1 MRIAP
6 RLAAAGLAL
15 LAVTAQPAPLP
26 APTRAVGD
34 LVLLTS
40 DTVIPGDLYAVGN
53 QVRMEGEVRGDMV
66 AAVTRDVLVTGT
78 IDGDALVAGGSLVI
92 DGTVGGSVRVLSGSV
107 EVRGRVGGDVLAGA
121 GRVSRR
127 EDGSVGGDI
136 ITAAFSLD
144 MAGQVGRRH
153 SRPGLAGTVIS
164 GEVGGNVEID
174 ARQLELADG
183 ARVGGD
189 VRYRSPSDLIIGDD
203 VEVVGTVG
211 RRSNVPAVRARSVL
225 VVTWVLGA
233 LAFLVGGLLIHL
245 AAPGWSGRAADSVR
259 RRPFMSVLAGL
270 IALLSVAAL
279 LAAVASVLLLSAP
292 DLAVAIVAVSLPFT
306 LGAVGI
312 LGLGLALGPV
322 PVATAVGGMVARRA
336 SPYTHFLVAAPLV
349 VAMPFVPVVG
359 WPVLA
364 VVAITGLG
372 AWVRGVRP
380 RRRPPTGGDGSA
392 LRGPLEQGQRLR
404 HTATGDHDRLQ
415 TLSLQEA
422 GGDRGTEPGGAH
434 HPYRPR
440 PVQVGQVV

>member
-1 MRIAP
+1 MRTTFQEMRKAP
-6 RLAAAGLAL
+6 RLALAGLAL
-15 LAVTAQPAPLP
+15 LTVTAQPAPLP

-40 DTVIPGDLYAVGN
+40 DTIIPGDLYAVGN

-66 AAVTRDVLVTGT
+66 AAVTRDALVIGT
-78 IDGDALVAGGSLVI
+78 IDGDAVVAGGSLVVE
-92 DGTVGGSVRVLSGSV
+92 GTVGGSVRVLSGSV
-107 EVRGRVGGDVLAGA
+107 EVRGTVGGDVLAGS
-121 GRVSRR
+121 GRVIVA
-127 EDGSVGGDI
+127 DGGSVDGDI

-144 MAGQVGRRH
+144 VAGHVGRSVLGRVW
-153 SRPGLAGTVIS
+153 RARIS
-164 GEVGGNVEID
+164 GDVDDNIEID
-174 ARQLELADG
+174 ARRLELANG

-189 VRYRSPSDLIIGDD
+189 VRYRSPSDLVVGDD

-211 RRSNVPAVRARSVL
+211 RRSNVPAVRARSVV

-245 AAPGWSGRAADSVR
+245 AAPGWSGRATDSVR
-259 RRPFMSVLAGL
+259 HRPFRSVLFGL

-279 LAAVASVLLLSAP
+279 LGAVALVLFLSAP

-322 PVATAVGGMVARRA
+322 PVATTLGGMVARRA

-349 VAMPFVPVVG
+349 VALPFVPLVG
-359 WPVLA
+359 WPILA

-372 AWVRGVRP
+372 AWVRGIRP
-380 RRRPPTGGDGSA
+380 RKRSRPPEMA
-392 LRGPLEQGQRLR
+392 QP
-404 HTATGDHDRLQ
+404 
-415 TLSLQEA
+415 
-422 GGDRGTEPGGAH
+422 
-434 HPYRPR
+434 
-440 PVQVGQVV
+440 

>member
-1 MRIAP
+1 
-6 RLAAAGLAL
+6 
-15 LAVTAQPAPLP
+15 
-26 APTRAVGD
+26 VGD
-34 LVLLTS
+34 LVLLTA

-53 QVRMEGEVRGDMV
+53 QVRMEGQVRGDMV

-78 IDGDALVAGGSLVI
+78 IDGDALVTGGSLVI
-92 DGTVGGSVRVLSGSV
+92 EGTVGGSVRVLSGSV
-107 EVRGRVGGDVLAGA
+107 EVRGSVGGDVLAGA
-121 GRVSRR
+121 GRVSVG

-144 MAGQVGRRH
+144 MAGQVGRDILGRVWQ
-153 SRPGLAGTVIS
+153 GVIS
-164 GEVGGNVEID
+164 GEVGGNIELD
-174 ARQLELADG
+174 GRQLELADG

-225 VVTWVLGA
+225 LVTWVLGA

-270 IALLSVAAL
+270 IALLTVAAL
-279 LAAVASVLLLSAP
+279 LAAVGLVLLLSAP

-322 PVATAVGGMVARRA
+322 AVATAVGGMVARRA
-336 SPYTHFLVAAPLV
+336 SPYTHFLVAAPLI

-364 VVAITGLG
+364 VVAIAGLG

-380 RRRPPTGGDGSA
+380 RRRP
-392 LRGPLEQGQRLR
+392 
-404 HTATGDHDRLQ
+404 
-415 TLSLQEA
+415 
-422 GGDRGTEPGGAH
+422 
-434 HPYRPR
+434 RPAEVAQ
-440 PVQVGQVV
+440 P